1 VSVLLDTGIVYAYY
15 DRSDRWHARARTLLR
30 AESGGLIL
38 PAPVIPEI
46 DHLLGARLGDASRRT
61 FYAGIV
67 GAHFFVTD
75 LPRAAYAR
83 VAEIDLQ
90 FQDLSLGFADA
101 AIVALAAS
109 LNVRRVATVDRRHF
123 TPLAAQFGLELLP

>member
-1 VSVLLDTGIVYAYY
+1 MSVLLDTGIVYAFY
-15 DRSDRWHARARTLLR
+15 DRSDRWHARATTLVG

-61 FYAGIV
+61 FYAGIT
-67 GAHFFVTD
+67 GGHFFVAD

-83 VAEIDLQ
+83 VAEIGLQ
-90 FQDLSLGFADA
+90 FQDLSLGFVDS

-109 LNVRRVATVDRRHF
+109 LNVRRVATADRRHF
-123 TPLAAQFGLELLP
+123 TPLAAPFGLELLP